1 MLSDLQ
7 IAFSLAD
14 FDGSGDLD
22 LDEFKEVVK
31 SSMKMPGKVGLSH
44 QYLQRHKLILYFIIL
59 SLHRMTRKSS
69 RCL

>member
-31 SSMKMPGKVGLSH
+31 SSMKMPGKVGL
-44 QYLQRHKLILYFIIL
+44 LNTLF
-59 SLHRMTRKSS
+59 
-69 RCL
+69 